1 MSRILVT
8 LLPWFYCGGRGVL
21 LMLLYTVLQI
31 LASAHQASRK
41 AGAPKAK
48 RRKKNYGIN
57 ISIFKKL

>member
-31 LASAHQASRK
+31 LARGTKSK
-41 AGAPKAK
+41 TEE
-48 RRKKNYGIN
+48 
-57 ISIFKKL
+57 KKLRN